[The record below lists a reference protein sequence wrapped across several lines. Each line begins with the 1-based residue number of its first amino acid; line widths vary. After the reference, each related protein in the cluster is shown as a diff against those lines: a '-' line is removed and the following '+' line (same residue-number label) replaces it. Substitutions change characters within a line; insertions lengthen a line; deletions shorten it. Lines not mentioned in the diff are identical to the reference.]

1 MSIKKLNKKEL
12 DVLWGD
18 VDYALPLPPFLDRTR
33 EDHPLYNGGKQT
45 IDLNTKIGT
54 KFSDSPDSFETKI
67 EQSIDNKDSETQQR
81 GELSKLTSIFKDK
94 IARDVIGVV
103 KKGNDTFGKI
113 RKALKKYTDREL
125 KSGINFAKQW
135 LTFANVKGHKRL
147 LKKYQQRLISKG
159 RKYSVVRYE
168 GRYGNEI

>member
-1 MSIKKLNKKEL
+1 MPPKGVIMSIRKLTKKEL
-12 DVLWGD
+12 DVLWADTED
-18 VDYALPLPPFLDRTR
+18 VVPLPPFLDRTR
-33 EDHPLYNGGKQT
+33 EDHPLNNANR
-45 IDLNTKIGT
+45 D
-54 KFSDSPDSFETKI
+54 SDSPDSFETKI
-67 EQSIDNKDSETQQR
+67 EQSIDNEDDQKK
-81 GELSKLTSIFKDK
+81 GVSKLTSIFKDK

-147 LKKYQQRLISKG
+147 LKKYQQRLVSKG